1 MMLLSFQTHTKSVLK
16 FRLWWWVESHMHFKG
31 RIMTLDHRLSQMSGE
46 MGYAY
51 IRKRSLFYLS
61 DLVISRRKIW
71 EKPSLDSQIKRDLR
85 VQVLWQGLYSQ
96 WERSIISRSL
106 SLTYTVLSFSPSFF
120 LIERLFCGSHVKSLF
135 FFFFFWPL
143 PMLKLLKMR
152 RKRRAWSESFE
163 NYCVECIRFNQKP
176 IENTRHRPINFTMQ
190 GSRPQVK

>member
-1 MMLLSFQTHTKSVLK
+1 MSRKPYAFQRENNDSRSQTVSNVWRDGICIYSQEVFVLPKWFSDIQEEDMRETISWFSDQERFESIGSMARVVFTVGKKHHLQVFISDLHSFEFL
-16 FRLWWWVESHMHFKG
+16 
-31 RIMTLDHRLSQMSGE
+31 
-46 MGYAY
+46 
-51 IRKRSLFYLS
+51 SLFFS
-61 DLVISRRKIW
+61 HWKTI
-71 EKPSLDSQIKRDLR
+71 
-85 VQVLWQGLYSQ
+85 LWQSCKK
-96 WERSIISRSL
+96 SI
-106 SLTYTVLSFSPSFF
+106 
-120 LIERLFCGSHVKSLF
+120 